1 MAANIKPI
9 ATDDCLSIY
18 ESDTISGNILE
29 SDEAGADGAGNTDVG
44 KLNLE
49 DSRQIATRRA
59 WNRRP

>member
-1 MAANIKPI
+1 MAAYIKPI
-9 ATDDCLSIY
+9 ATDDCLSFY
-18 ESDTISGNILE
+18 ESDMISGNILE
-29 SDEAGADGAGNTDVG
+29 SDEDGAGNTDVG